1 MCPHPA
7 SIISL
12 SSPAPICAAALIF
25 DLRFSALSGYELI
38 AEQLFVKLLDGL
50 VLLPG
55 LRYPLAELSERI
67 LALRFRRLDPCLEDR
82 FGELA
87 LIVHLAEYLPDLA
100 DDQLEHVDL
109 LVEDAQ
115 HMLFKRAARD
125 RVEDEDLARLPDA
138 VDAADALLNRHRVPR
153 QVEVDERVAE
163 LQVAPLA
170 ARFGGEQERR
180 FHAKTRDARVLL
192 RPAHRAFKP
201 RKWNG
206 LLLRQLR
213 KTLKCFVMMDEDDL
227 FLFGVAFEQ
236 FEQRLL
242 FDCRPA

>member
-55 LRYPLAELSERI
+55 LRYPLAELSECI
-67 LALRFRRLDPCLEDR
+67 LALRFRRFDPRLEDR

-87 LIVHLAEYLPDLA
+87 LIIHLAEYLPDLA

-115 HMLFKRAARD
+115 HVLFKRAARD
-125 RVEDEDLARLPDA
+125 RVEDEDFARLADA

-170 ARFGGEQERR
+170 ARLGREQERCFR
-180 FHAKTRDARVLL
+180 LESRDCFVLF
-192 RPAHRAFKP
+192 RPAHRALKAHDGRGFF
-201 RKWNG
+201 
-206 LLLRQLR
+206 LQQMRQAV
-213 KTLKCFVMMDEDDL
+213 K
-227 FLFGVAFEQ
+227 
-236 FEQRLL
+236 RL
-242 FDCRPA
+242 